1 MKQKHTHPYKN
12 IWYINMNKTE
22 VCVCVCVCLIHWS
35 ERLNMQRL
43 KHHSQTNSSVNAWF
57 PVPTPAAV
65 TEQRT
70 REEAASWLTTPA
82 SCSVWEPFRW
92 PRGWVFYKMLFVF
105 FGVGEILAYNTKSNQ
120 HHCCQSISICIECHP
135 VCVICK
141 QVIKTHIRQR
151 NDSIKRSQTWVHS
164 TILTHTHSHTQTH
177 TPCLPVLKSKHLWTI
192 RIFFC
197 FCFSSQSSGYG
208 VCLQAVLP
216 QSSTI
221 FGIQQGDTDR
231 NLAITSSSL
240 SYSPLSLS

>member
-1 MKQKHTHPYKN
+1 MVPCSYTSRCD
-12 IWYINMNKTE
+12 WTE
-22 VCVCVCVCLIHWS
+22 NQRRGSVVANNTSFMFCLGTFQMT
-35 ERLNMQRL
+35 ERMSFLW
-43 KHHSQTNSSVNAWF
+43 NA
-57 PVPTPAAV
+57 
-65 TEQRT
+65 
-70 REEAASWLTTPA
+70 L
-82 SCSVWEPFRW
+82 C
-92 PRGWVFYKMLFVF
+92 F